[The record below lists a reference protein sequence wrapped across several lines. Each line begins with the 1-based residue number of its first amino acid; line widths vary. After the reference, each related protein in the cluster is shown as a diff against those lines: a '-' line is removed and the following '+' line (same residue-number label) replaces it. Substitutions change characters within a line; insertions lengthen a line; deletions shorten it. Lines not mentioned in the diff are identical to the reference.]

1 MLISIMEL
9 KKCDICQKEY
19 EENAIIPFRL
29 RIGPR
34 IGRIGESIGSDYI
47 KPIDVNICDPCKES
61 RKAKIVI
68 KFKSFLA

>member
-1 MLISIMEL
+1 M

-34 IGRIGESIGSDYI
+34 LGRIGESIDADYT
-47 KPIDVNICDPCKES
+47 KPIDVNVCDHCKES
-61 RKAKIVI
+61 TKAKII
-68 KFKSFLA
+68 NKFKSLLPSK